1 MTTLTLYSN
10 PRSRGRIAHWMIE
23 ETGQPYEIRWLDYDT
38 TMTAPEYRAIN
49 PMGKVPALVHG
60 DRVVTEYAAICA
72 YLADAFPEA
81 GLAPADRS
89 RYYRWLFFGAGPL
102 EAGIVL
108 NALGLSVPEDRRRMV
123 GFRDVGTMLDAIEG
137 ALAQH
142 PYLGG
147 DGFSAVDVATG
158 SQIGWG
164 LQFGTLEPRPALQA
178 YWDRIRNRPAR
189 LRAEAASDA
198 AARGT

>member
-1 MTTLTLYSN
+1 MTGLALYTN
-10 PRSRGRIAHWMIE
+10 PWSRGRIAHWMVE
-23 ETGQPYEIRWLDYDT
+23 EIGQPCTLHWLDYDT
-38 TMTAPEYRAIN
+38 TMKSPDYLAIN
-49 PMGKVPALVHG
+49 PMGKVPTLVHG

-72 YLADAFPEA
+72 YLADAFPGA

-89 RYYRWLFFGAGPL
+89 SYYRWLFFGSGPL
-102 EAGIVL
+102 EAGIIL
-108 NALGLSVPEDRRRMV
+108 RALGVSVPEDKRRMV
-123 GFRDVGTMLDAIEG
+123 GFRDVPVMLDAIEG
-137 ALAQH
+137 ALARH

-147 DGFSAVDVATG
+147 ESFSAVDVATG

-164 LQFGTLEPRPALQA
+164 LQFGTIEPRPVLQS

-198 AARGT
+198 VAKGA